1 MKNQSNEEIIRQ
13 AKSVAKEG
21 AAGPACEKDNA
32 DEDDNEIVN
41 KLVDKQR
48 ESSLYFRT
56 VKAKTEVYDI
66 ISRSFSRQQGWQE
79 LPHGLDLRNSWNF
92 MWSWSKITI
101 DLTKLLVF

>member
-1 MKNQSNEEIIRQ
+1 M
-13 AKSVAKEG
+13 AKDG
-21 AAGPACEKDNA
+21 AAGPASEKDNT
-32 DEDDNEIVN
+32 EEEGNEIVS

-56 VKAKTEVYDI
+56 VKTKTEVYDI
-66 ISRSFSRQQGWQE
+66 ISRSFARQVGWQE
-79 LPHGLDLRNSWNF
+79 LPHGLDLRNTWNF